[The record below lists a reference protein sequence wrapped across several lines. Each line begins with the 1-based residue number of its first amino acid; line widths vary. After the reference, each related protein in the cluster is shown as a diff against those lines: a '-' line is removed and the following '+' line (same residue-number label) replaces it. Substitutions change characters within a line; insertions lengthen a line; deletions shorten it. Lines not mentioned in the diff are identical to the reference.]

1 MVTGMTDAE
10 PDKRLEV
17 VLAESLRALAHQ
29 QSLLDNL
36 RSRATLLTTAAALVS
51 TFPGLSAITGNNA
64 KGKGAAVLAVL
75 ALVGVLVCT
84 LVICAPWWR
93 WYFRSS
99 ATALLGA
106 VDAGHDLDSIRRNL
120 SRDFEKWVDHNDRRI
135 RTLQWWF
142 TAGLALLFVE
152 VVGWIAEVTA
162 AWGSA

>member
-51 TFPGLSAITGNNA
+51 
-64 KGKGAAVLAVL
+64 
-75 ALVGVLVCT
+75 
-84 LVICAPWWR
+84 
-93 WYFRSS
+93 
-99 ATALLGA
+99 
-106 VDAGHDLDSIRRNL
+106 
-120 SRDFEKWVDHNDRRI
+120 NDRRI